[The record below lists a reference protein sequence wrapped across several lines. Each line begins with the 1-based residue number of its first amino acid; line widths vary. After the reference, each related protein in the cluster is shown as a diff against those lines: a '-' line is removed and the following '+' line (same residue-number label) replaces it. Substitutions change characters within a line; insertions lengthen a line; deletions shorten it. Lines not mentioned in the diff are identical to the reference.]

1 MPTRLGL
8 DLGPNSV
15 GWALIDT
22 DSACVAAT
30 GVRVFPEGVDRDTK
44 GGELSKNE
52 ARRVARGMR
61 RQITRRAKRKRRLRK
76 LLVDAGLLPPTAALP
91 RSDPQRQEWETHAF
105 KENDPYAIRRAA
117 LDGKLELHEIGR
129 VILHL
134 CQRRGFLS
142 NRKADKADKARKK
155 EAPRMLVEI
164 SELEAQI
171 AAASCRTLGEHL
183 AGLAD
188 KNPLAR
194 LRGRHTRR
202 DMYQREF
209 DAVWQTQQSHHPG
222 VLTEDLRERIHHIIF
237 YQRPIRIPKS
247 LVGCCELEPKR
258 RRCPVADRRAQRFRM
273 LQDVN
278 NLLLIDEHGEERPL
292 TPEERSCLL
301 DHLSTAASRKF
312 VDIRKHLGFSDQ
324 VLFNLERGE
333 RKSLY
338 GMPTDKALSH
348 KDCFGKGWLGMEE
361 EQKNRIVR
369 CLLEEDDDA
378 IKHKAVSE
386 WGLTREQADN
396 ILDADLPAGYMSFSR
411 EAIAKL
417 LPHLEQGLPLMTG
430 DDRPCAITL
439 AGYLRPDQR
448 PVERLDHLPQPPDLP
463 NPIVRQAL
471 HEVRKVVNAVIRQ
484 YGRPDQIHIE
494 LAREVRGSAKQRAEY
509 IFNTRKR
516 EARRE
521 QAAEEIRQAGFVPTR
536 NAVNRFLLWKEQGE
550 VCAYTGR
557 PIGQKQLMEGEVDVD
572 HILPKPRSLDDSM
585 MNKVVCFRAANAEKG
600 DRTPYEWL
608 AGSDPQRYEELCR
621 RARKLPYGKYR
632 KFLLK
637 ELKLDDFVHRQL
649 NDTAYISRAV
659 REYLRPLV
667 ADPHADIL
675 CTKGQLTAEL
685 RHGWGL
691 DTILSELPDS
701 PAWREG
707 ADLGHGQKNRSD
719 HRHHAI
725 DAVVIALTDRSR
737 LQQLA
742 RQRVCPPPRE
752 RFRDEIVQLLKGVRV
767 SHRLRRKVAGQLHE
781 ETLYGKTPKPG
792 EFAYRKPLDRLTT
805 AEVERIRDRVVRE
818 KVIQRLG
825 EFGVR
830 VGGKKKGQ
838 SDGESKIPPEAWSK
852 PLWMNEEKKIPIKT
866 VRLTKPDKTIQP
878 IRGGTALV
886 KPGSTHHLCIFQ
898 LPNGKRE
905 AVFVTMLEAARRAA
919 NGLPII
925 QRTHPQC
932 PDATF
937 VMSLSKGELVLANW
951 KGQERILQMQ
961 TSVQTEKKVEF
972 TDPSDARPSTQ
983 KAKYRCQASAIE
995 GKKITIGPLGEV
1007 RWAND

>member
-1 MPTRLGL
+1 MPMRLGL
-8 DLGPNSV
+8 DLGPNSL

-22 DSACVAAT
+22 DSTCVTAT

-61 RQITRRAKRKRRLRK
+61 RQITRRAKRKHRLRK
-76 LLVDAGLLPPTAALP
+76 LLADTGLLPAPAALP
-91 RSDPQRQEWETHAF
+91 RSAPQRQEWETHAF
-105 KENDPYAIRRAA
+105 KEHDIYALRRAA
-117 LDGKLELHEIGR
+117 LNGKLELYEIGR
-129 VILHL
+129 IILHL

-142 NRKADKADKARKK
+142 NSKADKARKK
-155 EAPRMLVEI
+155 EASQMLAEI

-183 AGLAD
+183 AGLTD
-188 KNPLAR
+188 KDPLAR

-222 VLTEDLRERIHHIIF
+222 VLTEDRRERIHHIIF

-247 LVGCCELEPKR
+247 MVGCCELEPKR
-258 RRCPVADRRAQRFRM
+258 RRCPIADRRAQRFRM
-273 LQDVN
+273 LQDIN

-292 TPEERSCLL
+292 TPEERSRLL
-301 DHLSTAASRKF
+301 DYLSASASRKF
-312 VDIRKHLGFSDQ
+312 DDIRKHLGFSEH
-324 VLFNLERGE
+324 VRFNLERGE

-338 GMPTDKALSH
+338 GMKTDKELSQ

-378 IKHKAVSE
+378 IKHQAVSE
-386 WGLTREQADN
+386 WGLTKEQADN

-417 LPHLEQGLPLMTG
+417 LPHLEQRLPLMTG

-439 AGYLRPDQR
+439 AGYLRPDQK
-448 PVERLDHLPQPPDLP
+448 PVERTDHLPQPPDLP

-471 HEVRKVVNAVIRQ
+471 HEVRKVVNAIIRQ

-516 EARRE
+516 ENRRQ
-521 QAAEEIRQAGFVPTR
+521 QAAEEIRQANFDPNR
-536 NAVNRFLLWKEQGE
+536 QAVNRFLLWSEQDR

-557 PIGQKQLMEGEVDVD
+557 PISLAQLLGGEVDVD

-585 MNKVVCFRAANAEKG
+585 MNKVVCFRSANAEKG

-608 AGSDPQRYEELCR
+608 AGADPQRYEELCR
-621 RARKLPYGKYR
+621 RARKLPYYGKYR

-707 ADLGHGQKNRSD
+707 ADLGPGQKDRSD

-781 ETLYGKTPKPG
+781 ETLYGKTHIPG

-830 VGGKKKGQ
+830 AGRKKKGQ
-838 SDGESKIPPEAWSK
+838 SDGESKNPPEAWSK

-866 VRLTKPDKTIQP
+866 VRLTKPDETIQP
-878 IRGGTALV
+878 IRGGAALV

-898 LPNGKRE
+898 LPNGKRD

-925 QRTHPQC
+925 QRTHPQY
-932 PDATF
+932 PDAKF
-937 VMSLSKGELVLANW
+937 VMSLSGGELILTESEEDQRVIQYNTAASTT
-951 KGQERILQMQ
+951 GQLWFV
-961 TSVQTEKKVEF
+961 S
-972 TDPSDARPSTQ
+972 PNDARPSGAKQ
-983 KAKYRCQASAIE
+983 KDSFSANTLR